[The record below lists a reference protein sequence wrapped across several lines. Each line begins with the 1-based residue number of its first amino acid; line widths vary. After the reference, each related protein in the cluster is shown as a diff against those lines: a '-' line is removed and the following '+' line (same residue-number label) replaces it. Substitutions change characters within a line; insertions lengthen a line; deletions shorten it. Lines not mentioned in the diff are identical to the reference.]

1 MCSIERDD
9 SSPYTRTQMRSLTF
23 HMLYA
28 LDTYN
33 YENSVAYVIDNIN
46 RGYEQDIPMDGE
58 IAQTVESIVER
69 RDYLDEIIQKFLE
82 NWRLSRLGLCTRLIL
97 RMGVWELVFTD
108 APSSVIIN
116 ESIELAK
123 DFAEKDAY
131 KFINGILDQV
141 AEKREDLKR
150 ERSTF

>member
-1 MCSIERDD
+1 MSKIFRWMA
-9 SSPYTRTQMRSLTF
+9 RL
-23 HMLYA
+23 
-28 LDTYN
+28 
-33 YENSVAYVIDNIN
+33 
-46 RGYEQDIPMDGE
+46 
-58 IAQTVESIVER
+58 R

>member
-58 IAQTVESIVER
+58 IA
-69 RDYLDEIIQKFLE
+69 
-82 NWRLSRLGLCTRLIL
+82 SRLFR
-97 RMGVWELVFTD
+97 
-108 APSSVIIN
+108 
-116 ESIELAK
+116 
-123 DFAEKDAY
+123 
-131 KFINGILDQV
+131 
-141 AEKREDLKR
+141 
-150 ERSTF
+150 